1 MSSPLKPP
9 FRAEHVGSLIRPK
22 VLYDTRLLLEQGKA
36 STEDLHKAEDE
47 AIKQVIKMQ
56 HDLGYKGVTDGE
68 MRRAQF
74 FDGVFENLE
83 GLVFIPE
90 RPLSEYKK
98 YLPHI
103 VNFLQVGVP
112 SYPSWHCNG
121 KIKRRKPFY
130 VDDFNHNKTLV
141 APEDVKYIKVN
152 MPSPTWIHQRHGS
165 DWTYDLN
172 VYKNDDE
179 YFDDM
184 AIAYREE
191 IQELYNAGCRS
202 IQLDDPTF
210 TFFCHQPMLD
220 AMRNEHGVDPD
231 VLFETYL
238 RAVNIVTQ
246 GRPSDLHLSVHMC
259 RGNYRG
265 MPFCDGPYSYIAE
278 RIFPRLDADTIYLEY
293 DDMASTG
300 NFEPLKFIP
309 ENRTVV
315 LGLVTTKSNKIETL
329 QELVKQVDEAA
340 DAMVTSTRTKEMAL
354 NQICISPQCGF
365 SAVWQGNPLTE
376 EDQYKKLAVLA
387 EAAKTIWKD

>member
-1 MSSPLKPP
+1 MNPPLKPP
-9 FRAEHVGSLIRPK
+9 FRAEHVGSLLRPK
-22 VLYDTRLLLEQGKA
+22 ILYDRRLLCDQGTA
-36 STEDLHKAEDE
+36 SVEDLREVEDE
-47 AIKQVIKMQ
+47 AIKQVVKMQ
-56 HDLGYKGVTDGE
+56 QGFGFKGITDGE

-83 GLVFIPE
+83 GLEFIPA
-90 RPLSEYKK
+90 RPLSEFKK

-103 VNFLQVGVP
+103 VLFLKTGVP
-112 SYPSWHCNG
+112 AYPSWHCNG

-130 VDDFNHNKTLV
+130 VEDFKFTKTLV

-152 MPSPTWIHQRHGS
+152 MPSPSWIHQRHGS

-179 YFDDM
+179 YFDDL

-191 IQELYNAGCRS
+191 IRDLYEAGCRN

-220 AMRNEHGVDPD
+220 AMREEHGVDPD
-231 VLFETYL
+231 VLLETYL

-246 GRPSDLHLSVHMC
+246 GRPKDLHLSVHMC

-278 RIFPRLDADTIYLEY
+278 KIFPRLDADTIYLEY
-293 DDMASTG
+293 DDQISTG
-300 NFEPLKFIP
+300 DFKALRFIP
-309 ENRTVV
+309 EDRTVV
-315 LGLVTTKSNKIETL
+315 LGLVTTKSNKIETKE
-329 QELVKQVDEAA
+329 ELIKQVGEAA
-340 DAMVTSTRTKEMAL
+340 TAMVTPTRTKEMAL

-365 SAVWQGNPLTE
+365 AAVWEGNPLTE
-376 EDQYKKLAVLA
+376 EDEHKKLGVLA
-387 EAAKTIWKD
+387 EAAKAIWKD